1 MSHFAPLARQASLE
15 CRLLRMTYTSRG
27 CKHSERTIEVYL
39 ANDGYIDAVCRKA
52 EDFRPYLDVVFEAF
66 GVDRLMFGSD
76 WPVCLLAGSYAQVFT
91 LVNDYLAPLDAAA
104 RAQVLGGNAA
114 RFYGVK

>member
-52 EDFRPYLDVVFEAF
+52 EGFRHFRIDRIQAAELLPESFPWNREHYVFLKF
-66 GVDRLMFGSD
+66 TGMV
-76 WPVCLLAGSYAQVFT
+76 AQNVPPA
-91 LVNDYLAPLDAAA
+91 VPDAQAPPPTRKEDAA
-104 RAQVLGGNAA
+104 
-114 RFYGVK
+114 